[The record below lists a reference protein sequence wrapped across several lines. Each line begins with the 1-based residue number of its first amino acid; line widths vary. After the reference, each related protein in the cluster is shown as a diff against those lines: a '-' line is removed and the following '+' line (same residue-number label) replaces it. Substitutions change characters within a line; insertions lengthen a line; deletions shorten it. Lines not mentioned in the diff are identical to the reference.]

1 MHHSVAETT
10 EMDGHSSTGKPLN
23 INNVFLKP
31 GTRPMTQNESRKRGH
46 IVSYRMPDFTKIKPK
61 VNSGLRKRI
70 EDEDEKVSGAETY
83 VVVRM

>member
-1 MHHSVAETT
+1 
-10 EMDGHSSTGKPLN
+10 
-23 INNVFLKP
+23 
-31 GTRPMTQNESRKRGH
+31 MTQNESRKRGH